1 MHDRETAAVQK
12 KTDPLAI
19 FAGIAFVVSMLLVGY
34 LVFFAGGDSGAPTPV
49 EETPPVVTEPL
60 VPTQ

>member
-1 MHDRETAAVQK
+1 MHERDTAAIQK

-19 FAGIAFVVSMLLVGY
+19 FAGIAFAISMLLVGY
-34 LVFFAGGDSGAPTPV
+34 LVFFADGGSGGPLPI

-60 VPTQ
+60 VPMQ